1 MSEEGAFT
9 LRAKKYEAL
18 LITMGKGTAIYPSQ
32 AKKEFEEI
40 QQGGKKRET
49 RNKQK
54 INDTVAD
61 LSADIITLN
70 VSGLNIMKLKSSQSM
85 G

>member
-1 MSEEGAFT
+1 MAKGA
-9 LRAKKYEAL
+9 
-18 LITMGKGTAIYPSQ
+18 AIYRSQ

-40 QQGGKKRET
+40 QQGGKRRET

-54 INDTVAD
+54 MNDTVAD

-70 VSGLNIMKLKSSQSM
+70 VNGLNIMKLKSPQSM